1 MTPALLIEEAQDRAS
16 RLLAVEL
23 CLSLDGDVSALLA
36 GLDQENLLELM
47 PPAVADREAR
57 IHAAWCARQVR
68 HLWPAEH
75 REVLSSA
82 LIVAWRYARG
92 RATTEELRAAD
103 AAAWTA
109 AYSARAA
116 AAYAARAAA
125 AAAARAAA
133 AAHAAAC
140 CCSCSG
146 CALLMLLLLV
156 RGLLVLLVL
165 LVLLP
170 STTNARA

>member
-1 MTPALLIEEAQDRAS
+1 MTPVLLIEEARSRAT

-23 CLSLDGDVSALLA
+23 CLSLGGDIPALLA
-36 GLDQENLLELM
+36 GLSQEDLLELM

-92 RATTEELRAAD
+92 RATTEELRAAA
-103 AAAWTA
+103 AAAWT
-109 AYSARAA
+109 

-125 AAAARAAA
+125 AAARAARAADA
-133 AAHAAAC
+133 ATIDHQHARLIRRVC
-140 CCSCSG
+140 QLNHWSG
-146 CALLMLLLLV
+146 
-156 RGLLVLLVL
+156 
-165 LVLLP
+165 
-170 STTNARA
+170 